1 MSTISYAI
9 TACNEHVEL
18 EKLLDQINSIITLE
32 DEIVLQLD
40 TTATNEVKKVAE
52 KYNVGTP
59 YEYHRIQHSLNND
72 FAAFKNNLKD
82 HCTRDYIFFIDADEL
97 MGQGLI
103 SDLKVILEDNPDIE
117 CYSVPRINRVEG
129 LTDEHIQKWRWQVSE
144 AGWVNY
150 PDYQTRICKNA
161 VHIGWTGKVHERLV
175 GWKTGTQL
183 PAEYPDYSLIHD
195 KTIER
200 QEKQNSFYET
210 I

>member
-18 EKLLDQINSIITLE
+18 EKLLDQINSIITTD
-32 DEIVLQLD
+32 DEVVLQLD
-40 TTATNEVKKVAE
+40 TTATDEVKKVAE
-52 KYNVGTP
+52 KYNVGTL
-59 YEYHRIQHSLNND
+59 YGYHRIYHSLNNN
-72 FAAFKNNLKD
+72 FAAFKNNLKE
-82 HCTRDYIFFIDADEL
+82 HCVKDYIFFIDADEL
-97 MGQGLI
+97 LGQGLI
-103 SDLKVILEDNPDIE
+103 SDLKLILEDNPTVE

-129 LTDEHIQKWRWQVSE
+129 LTDEYVQKWKWQVSE

-175 GWKTGTQL
+175 GWKTGTHL

-200 QEKQNSFYET
+200 QEKQNNFYST
-210 I
+210 L

>member
-18 EKLLDQINSIITLE
+18 EKLLDQINSIITPD
-32 DEIVLQLD
+32 DEIVVQLD
-40 TTATNEVKKVAE
+40 TTATKEVKKVAE
-52 KYNVGTP
+52 KYNVGGL
-59 YEYHRIQHSLNND
+59 YEYHRIHHSLNND

-82 HCTRDYIFFIDADEL
+82 HCTREYIFFIDADEL
-97 MGQGLI
+97 LGQGLI
-103 SDLKVILEDNPDIE
+103 SDLKLILEDNPTIE

-129 LTDEHIQKWRWQVSE
+129 LTNEHIQKWRWHVSE

-175 GWKTGTQL
+175 GWKTGTHL

-200 QEKQNSFYET
+200 QEKQNNFYENM
-210 I
+210 

>member
-1 MSTISYAI
+1 MPTISYAI

-18 EKLLDQINSIITLE
+18 EKLLDQINSVITSE

-40 TTATNEVKKVAE
+40 TTATKEVKEVAE
-52 KYNVGTP
+52 KYNVGTL
-59 YEYHRIQHSLNND
+59 YGYHRIYYSLGGN

-82 HCTRDYIFFIDADEL
+82 HCTKDYIFFIDADEL
-97 MGQGLI
+97 LGQGLLA
-103 SDLKVILEDNPDIE
+103 DLKNILTDNPEIE
-117 CYSVPRINRVEG
+117 CYAVPRINRVEG
-129 LTDEHIQKWRWQVSE
+129 LTTEHIQKWGWQLNE

-161 VHIGWTGKVHERLV
+161 KHIGWSGKVHERLV
-175 GWKTGTQL
+175 GWKTGTHL

-200 QEKQNSFYET
+200 QEKQNQLYSN